1 MISTFAAL
9 TNSHIWMSHE
19 NSKVIVNCAAYQEGR
34 RVANVEL
41 PDVSEVLKMP
51 GQFVWIG
58 LHEPSEEVLR
68 QVQEEFGL
76 HDLAIEDAHSAHQRP
91 KFETYGDSLFIVL
104 RTAQM
109 NAQHVIEFG
118 ETHFFVGANFIV
130 SVRHGSSFSYAEVRA
145 RCESKP
151 QLLRKGP
158 AFALYAL
165 MDSIVDQYLP
175 VVHELE
181 QQLEEIEEEIFD
193 SLPSRETTAH
203 IYHLKRQLLDVKR
216 AVSPLI
222 DVCNRLVRF
231 DFDLIP
237 EDTQTYFR
245 DIYDHVIRINEM
257 VDNTRELLS
266 TALEANFSLISISQ
280 SEVGKKFAGWA
291 AIVGVPTMIAG
302 IYGMNFQFIPGS
314 DWEYGFEFVLF
325 TTLGSCM
332 GLFVFFRRLKWL

>member
-1 MISTFAAL
+1 
-9 TNSHIWMSHE
+9 MSHE
-19 NSKVIVNCAAYQEGR
+19 NSKVIVNCTAYQEGR

-41 PDVSEVLKMP
+41 RDVSEVLKLSD
-51 GQFVWIG
+51 QFVWIG

-109 NAQHVIEFG
+109 NAQHNIEFG

-130 SVRHGSSFSYAEVRA
+130 SVRHGSSLSYAEVRA

-181 QQLEEIEEEIFD
+181 QQLEGIEEKIFD
-193 SLPSRETTAH
+193 GIPNRETTVH
-203 IYHLKRQLLDVKR
+203 IYHLKRQLLNVKR

-245 DIYDHVIRINEM
+245 DIYDHVIRLNEM

-314 DWEYGFEFVLF
+314 DWKYGFEFVLF
-325 TTLGSCM
+325 TTLGSCV